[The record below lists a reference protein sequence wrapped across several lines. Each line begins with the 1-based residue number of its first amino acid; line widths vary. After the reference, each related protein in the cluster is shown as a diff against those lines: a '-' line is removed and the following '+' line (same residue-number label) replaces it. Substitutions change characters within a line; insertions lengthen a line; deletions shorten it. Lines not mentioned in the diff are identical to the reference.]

1 MTELQFDAESHTYRL
16 HAEEIPSV
24 TTIIGA
30 VVPRNWEA
38 GVRWGMRLAN
48 QGLDPEE
55 KRNTAAQLG
64 TQVHLA
70 FASLAT
76 GDEVDPF
83 DYPDE
88 AQGFIGGCR
97 KFIDTHGPEFLASE
111 RKTYSEEHWY
121 AGTLDAHVKFT
132 RGKFKG
138 KTARIDLKTGKRIY
152 KESHFP
158 QLEAYEQADVERG
171 YDPSDMRLILK
182 VMPTGNFSLVEC
194 TDTFWDF
201 EVLLNHYKSVK
212 AREARTK

>member
-1 MTELQFDAESHTYRL
+1 MAELQFDEASHTYTL
-16 HAEEIPSV
+16 NGQEIPSV

-48 QGLDPEE
+48 QGLDPTE
-55 KRNTAAQLG
+55 KRDAAARLG
-64 TQVHLA
+64 TQVHVA
-70 FASLAT
+70 FHHLAT
-76 GDEVDPF
+76 GVEVDPF
-83 DYPDE
+83 DFPDE

-97 KFIDTHGPEFLASE
+97 RFIDAHGPEFLASE
-111 RKTYSEEHWY
+111 RKTYSEKHGY

-132 RGKFKG
+132 KGKFKG

-158 QLEAYEQADVERG
+158 QLAAYEQADVERG
-171 YDPSDMRLILK
+171 HDPSDLRFILK
-182 VMPTGNFSLVEC
+182 VMPTGNYRLVPV

-201 EVLLNHYKSVK
+201 EVLLNHWKSVK
-212 AREARTK
+212 AREARD

>member
-1 MTELQFDAESHTYRL
+1 MTELQFDAETHTYTL
-16 HAEEIPSV
+16 NGQDIPSV

-55 KRNTAAQLG
+55 KRNAAAQLG
-64 TQVHLA
+64 TQVHVA
-70 FASLAT
+70 FSNLAT
-76 GDEVDPF
+76 NIEVDPF
-83 DYPDE
+83 DFPDE
-88 AQGFIGGCR
+88 ATGFIGGCR
-97 KFIDTHGPEFLASE
+97 KFIDAHGPEFLASE
-111 RKTYSEEHWY
+111 RKTYSEKHQY

-158 QLEAYEQADVERG
+158 QLAAYEQADVELGR
-171 YDPSDMRLILK
+171 DPSDLRLILK
-182 VMPTGNFSLVEC
+182 VMPTGNYSLIEV

-201 EVLLNHYKSVK
+201 EVLLNHYRSAK
-212 AREARTK
+212 AREARAR